1 MGAGAATDAAPAAAQ
16 TWSDE
21 GAGAPGGH
29 STIESSCQT
38 IGSHSDV
45 TEDVPL
51 DVAENCLGRMWRLV
65 PFLALIKSGWLR
77 TAAGHMSAVVVV
89 VEREIVQQPR

>member
-1 MGAGAATDAAPAAAQ
+1 MGAVAATDAAPAAAQ

-51 DVAENCLGRMWRLV
+51 DVAENCLGRMRRLV
-65 PFLALIKSGWLR
+65 PFLALIAHSGENVHAFR
-77 TAAGHMSAVVVV
+77 RKVITRSG
-89 VEREIVQQPR
+89 